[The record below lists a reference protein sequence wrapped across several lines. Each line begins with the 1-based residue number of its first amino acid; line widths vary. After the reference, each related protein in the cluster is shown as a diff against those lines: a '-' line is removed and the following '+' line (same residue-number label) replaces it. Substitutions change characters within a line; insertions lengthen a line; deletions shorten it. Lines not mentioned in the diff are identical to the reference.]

1 MGTGRGG
8 RPSWPLCGH
17 FLNLI
22 IYLTSSSLQDPLF
35 VRVNVT
41 DVDSGEGTALVDTL
55 KYTYN
60 TAAYFNSS
68 VAEYQSFLMNGERK
82 HNPTK

>member
-22 IYLTSSSLQDPLF
+22 IYLTPSLLQDPLF

-41 DVDSGEGTALVDTL
+41 DVDSGEGTALVDAFHTV
-55 KYTYN
+55 YN
-60 TAAYFNSS
+60 TAANFNSS
-68 VAEYQSFLMNGERK
+68 VAEYQSYLINGERK
-82 HNPTK
+82 QNPTK